1 MMSFYGQSNM
11 SKAGPVNACDKHPVI
26 AISVLQAQDGVGR
39 GHGWEED
46 TQGGRTFHHVHG
58 SERAKQSEGDLT
70 EDVCTQSM
78 IPIGSVQDSHHYITF
93 FFFWLKN
100 KWK

>member
-70 EDVCTQSM
+70 EDVCDPNDPNRFSARLA
-78 IPIGSVQDSHHYITF
+78 PLYYF
-93 FFFWLKN
+93 FFFLVK
-100 KWK
+100 K